1 MHAKK
6 ARMPLDYLRK
16 IEHAGLPLL
25 VDDRSEI
32 NSIAVLVAAGMVEAV
47 LPPVSTDENAE
58 GRLPAVVKLI
68 TPRGRAE
75 LLLHG

>member
-1 MHAKK
+1 
-6 ARMPLDYLRK
+6 MPLDYLRK

-47 LPPVSTDENAE
+47 LPPALTDDDAAE